1 MIPLSKSSCGKKVKG
16 GKDNGGK
23 NGNVY
28 PENEKIPF
36 GIISGAFGMV
46 AFFATVG
53 LIIGYLVVAGI
64 AGQTMRTVSFF
75 ENWWQVLIF
84 VADLISVIIA
94 VGSLVMYILKKVY
107 TNRAENAEVENEKA

>member
-1 MIPLSKSSCGKKVKG
+1 MAGKTETFVLKTK
-16 GKDNGGK
+16 
-23 NGNVY
+23 
-28 PENEKIPF
+28 KIPF

-46 AFFATVG
+46 VFFATVG

-64 AGQTMRTVSFF
+64 AGQTMRTVSIF

-84 VADLISVIIA
+84 VVDLISAIIA

>member
-1 MIPLSKSSCGKKVKG
+1 MAGKTETFVLKTK
-16 GKDNGGK
+16 
-23 NGNVY
+23 
-28 PENEKIPF
+28 KIPF

-46 AFFATVG
+46 VFFATVG

-64 AGQTMRTVSFF
+64 AGQTMRTVSIF

-84 VADLISVIIA
+84 VVDLISVIIA

>member
-1 MIPLSKSSCGKKVKG
+1 MAGKTETFILKTK
-16 GKDNGGK
+16 
-23 NGNVY
+23 
-28 PENEKIPF
+28 KIPF

-46 AFFATVG
+46 VFFATVG

-64 AGQTMRTVSFF
+64 AGQTMRTVSIF

-84 VADLISVIIA
+84 VVDLISAIIA

>member
-1 MIPLSKSSCGKKVKG
+1 MAGKTETFILKTK
-16 GKDNGGK
+16 
-23 NGNVY
+23 
-28 PENEKIPF
+28 KIPI

-64 AGQTMRTVSFF
+64 AGQTMRTASFF

>member
-1 MIPLSKSSCGKKVKG
+1 MAGKTETFILKTK
-16 GKDNGGK
+16 
-23 NGNVY
+23 
-28 PENEKIPF
+28 KIPF

-46 AFFATVG
+46 VFFATVG
-53 LIIGYLVVAGI
+53 FIIGYLVVAGI
-64 AGQTMRTVSFF
+64 ANQTMRTVSIF

-84 VADLISVIIA
+84 VVDLISAIIA

>member
-1 MIPLSKSSCGKKVKG
+1 MAGKTETFVLKTK
-16 GKDNGGK
+16 
-23 NGNVY
+23 
-28 PENEKIPF
+28 KIPF

-46 AFFATVG
+46 VFFATVG

-64 AGQTMRTVSFF
+64 AGQTMRTVSMF

-84 VADLISVIIA
+84 VVDLISAIIA

-107 TNRAENAEVENEKA
+107 TNRVENAEVENEKA

>member
-1 MIPLSKSSCGKKVKG
+1 MAGKTETFVLKTK
-16 GKDNGGK
+16 
-23 NGNVY
+23 
-28 PENEKIPF
+28 KIPF

-46 AFFATVG
+46 VFFATVG

-64 AGQTMRTVSFF
+64 AGQTMRTVSIF

-84 VADLISVIIA
+84 VVDLISAIIA
-94 VGSLVMYILKKVY
+94 VGSLAMYILKKVY